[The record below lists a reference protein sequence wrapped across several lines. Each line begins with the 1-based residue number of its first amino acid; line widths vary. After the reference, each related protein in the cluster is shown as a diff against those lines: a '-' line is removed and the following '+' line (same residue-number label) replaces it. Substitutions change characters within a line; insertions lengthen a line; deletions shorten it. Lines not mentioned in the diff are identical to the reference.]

1 MRLNNLKPKIE
12 ELYLKGFNASQITN
26 ILNSNLEDKKIKR
39 ETIQKHIQRNLLDK
53 KMQHNIKV
61 LENKEAIKAVNYE
74 ATRCM
79 SDKSFISKNM
89 SIYKTK
95 KNGDI
100 IIDKEIAPCIT
111 WDTPKRLNNENK
123 VS

>member
-1 MRLNNLKPKIE
+1 MRLNNLKSKIE

-26 ILNSNLEDKKIKR
+26 ILNSDLEDKKIKR

-79 SDKSFISKNM
+79 SDKSFISKNK

-100 IIDKEIAPCIT
+100 IIDKDIAPVIT
-111 WDTPKRLNNENK
+111 WDTPRRLNNENK
-123 VS
+123 VN